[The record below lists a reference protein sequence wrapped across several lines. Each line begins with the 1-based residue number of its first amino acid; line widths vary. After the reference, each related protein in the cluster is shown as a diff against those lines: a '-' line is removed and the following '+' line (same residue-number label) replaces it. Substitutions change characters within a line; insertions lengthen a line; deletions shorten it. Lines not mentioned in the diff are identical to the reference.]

1 MRCFVCDGRMREGK
15 DLSFEAYRSGTVL
28 VASGLKGYVCEG
40 CGEMSYT
47 RESVKK
53 IDAAL
58 GKIEN
63 VSPGYKRKLSRTKE
77 EITLRLPR
85 EIYAS
90 MGLKGGEEVG
100 ISRLDKNNLLVSI
113 MS

>member
-1 MRCFVCDGRMREGK
+1 MTEDD

-28 VASGLKGYVCEG
+28 VASGLKGYICKT
-40 CGEMSYT
+40 CGEISYKE
-47 RESVKK
+47 ESIDK
-53 IDAAL
+53 IESAL
-58 GKIEN
+58 EKIEN
-63 VSPGYKRKLSRTKE
+63 VSPGYTRKLSRAKT

-100 ISRLDKNNLLVSI
+100 ISKLDKHNLLVSV

>member
-1 MRCFVCDGRMREGK
+1 MREGR

-58 GKIEN
+58 DKIEN
-63 VSPGYKRKLSRTKE
+63 VSPGYKRKLSRAKD

-85 EIYAS
+85 EVYAS

-100 ISRLDKNNLLVSI
+100 ISRLDKNNLLVSV